1 MNIEIAYILM
11 IITLGLFGYIG
22 YKAASKR
29 EINNDEYLS
38 ARGTQNSM
46 SITLSLF
53 ASGMGIW
60 ILLGPSEVGYY
71 GGFWDV
77 FGYALSA
84 STPFLLLAYVGP
96 IIRKK
101 IPNGVTLADY
111 AKSRAGRPM
120 QIYVGLISILYM
132 FTFLFAEFIAIGK
145 VMEIL
150 VGMNP
155 LFPMIAVG
163 IVTAGY
169 TAYGGLPASL
179 ETDKIQA
186 WSIMILITSLLMVL
200 FVLDIN
206 SLISDAKSYTPEDI
220 EFEWYHGS
228 ISDTSTFKSG
238 FALVV
243 AITAAEMFSQG
254 NWQRAW
260 ASENENTLRKG
271 AIGASLIVFPLVF
284 IMGFLGTAVA
294 GQGAVEDP
302 AVSFFYLIEDI
313 STILIIAFVILSIAL
328 VCSSADTL
336 QNAIIASF
344 SRDILDEK
352 ISFNVSKFLTI
363 AMIPLAIYLATGP
376 TIFGFTL
383 DSGGVFEIFLRA
395 DLYAA
400 ATIGP
405 ILLTLWDRISA
416 KGTLIGAVSGILS
429 VIIYGTLTEDF
440 SAGID
445 YLFSPTNDDGLAN
458 LEVFLCALLGSS
470 GMTVLA
476 SEIFPDEAVEDMNSP
491 ENKILL

>member
-1 MNIEIAYILM
+1 MDTNIAYGLM
-11 IITLGLFGYIG
+11 LATLGFFGYIG
-22 YKAASKR
+22 YQSVSKK
-29 EINNDEYLS
+29 EINSDEYLS
-38 ARGTQNSM
+38 ARGTQGTM

-60 ILLGPSEVGYY
+60 VLLGPSEVGYY

-96 IIRKK
+96 MIREQL
-101 IPNGVTLADY
+101 PDGVTLADY

-132 FTFLFAEFIAIGK
+132 FTFLFAEFTAIGK

-150 VGMNP
+150 VGMEP
-155 LFPMIAVG
+155 LVPMVAVG

-186 WSIMILITSLLMVL
+186 WGIMFLITILLFIL
-200 FVLDIN
+200 FIGDIN
-206 SLISDAKSYTPEDI
+206 ILISDAKSYTPEDI
-220 EFEWYHGS
+220 EWNWYHGS
-228 ISDTSTFKSG
+228 ITDTSTFKSG
-238 FALVV
+238 LALVL

-260 ASENENTLRKG
+260 ASENDKALKKG
-271 AIGASLIVFPLVF
+271 AISASLIVFPLIFV
-284 IMGFLGTAVA
+284 MGFLGTSVA
-294 GQGAVEDP
+294 GQGAVSDP

-313 STILIIAFVILSIAL
+313 GLVFVISFVILSIAL
-328 VCSSADTL
+328 VCSSVDTL
-336 QNAIIASF
+336 QNAIIASL
-344 SRDILDEK
+344 SRDISDDK
-352 ISFNVSKFLTI
+352 INLSTAKYLTV
-363 AMIPLAIYLATGP
+363 ALIPLAIYLATGP
-376 TIFGFTL
+376 TIAGFTL

-405 ILLTLWDRISA
+405 VLLTLWDRVSSSGA
-416 KGTLIGAVSGILS
+416 LIGAFSGILS
-429 VIIYGTLTEDF
+429 VVIYGILTEDF
-440 SAGID
+440 SAGIE

-458 LEVFLCALLGSS
+458 LEVFLSAIIGSS
-470 GMTVLA
+470 LMTIIV
-476 SEIFPDEAVEDMNSP
+476 SEILPD
-491 ENKILL
+491 NK

>member
-1 MNIEIAYILM
+1 MDTNIAYGLM
-11 IITLGLFGYIG
+11 LATLGFFGYIG
-22 YKAASKR
+22 YQSVSKK
-29 EINNDEYLS
+29 EINSDEYLS
-38 ARGTQNSM
+38 ARGTQGTM

-60 ILLGPSEVGYY
+60 VLLGPSEVGYY

-96 IIRKK
+96 MIRDRL
-101 IPNGVTLADY
+101 PDGVTLADY

-120 QIYVGLISILYM
+120 QVYVGLISILYM
-132 FTFLFAEFIAIGK
+132 FTFLFAEFTAIGK

-150 VGMNP
+150 VGMEP
-155 LFPMIAVG
+155 LVPMVAVG

-186 WSIMILITSLLMVL
+186 WGIMFLITILLFIL
-200 FVLDIN
+200 FIGDIN
-206 SLISDAKSYTPEDI
+206 ILISDAKSYTPEDI
-220 EFEWYHGS
+220 EWNWYHGS
-228 ISDTSTFKSG
+228 ITDTSTFKSG
-238 FALVV
+238 LALVL

-260 ASENENTLRKG
+260 ASENDKALKKG
-271 AIGASLIVFPLVF
+271 AISASLIVFPLIFV
-284 IMGFLGTAVA
+284 MGFLGTSVA
-294 GQGAVEDP
+294 GQGAVSDP

-313 STILIIAFVILSIAL
+313 GLVFVISFVILSIAL
-328 VCSSADTL
+328 VCSSVDTL
-336 QNAIIASF
+336 QNAIIASL
-344 SRDILDEK
+344 SRDIYDDK
-352 ISFNVSKFLTI
+352 INLSTAKYLTV
-363 AMIPLAIYLATGP
+363 ALIPLAIYLATGP
-376 TIFGFTL
+376 TIAGFTL

-405 ILLTLWDRISA
+405 VLLTLWDRVSSSGA
-416 KGTLIGAVSGILS
+416 LIGAFSGILS
-429 VIIYGTLTEDF
+429 VVIYGILTEDF
-440 SAGID
+440 SAGIE

-458 LEVFLCALLGSS
+458 LEVFLSAIIGSS
-470 GMTVLA
+470 LMTIIV
-476 SEIFPDEAVEDMNSP
+476 SEILPD
-491 ENKILL
+491 NK

>member
-1 MNIEIAYILM
+1 MDTNIAYGLM
-11 IITLGLFGYIG
+11 LATLGFFGYIG
-22 YKAASKR
+22 YQSVSKK
-29 EINNDEYLS
+29 EINSDEYLS
-38 ARGTQNSM
+38 ARGTQGTM

-60 ILLGPSEVGYY
+60 VLLGPSEAGYY

-96 IIRKK
+96 MIRERL
-101 IPNGVTLADY
+101 PDGVTLADY

-120 QIYVGLISILYM
+120 QVYVGLISILYM
-132 FTFLFAEFIAIGK
+132 FTFLFAEFTAIGK

-150 VGMNP
+150 VGMEP
-155 LFPMIAVG
+155 LVPMVAVG

-186 WSIMILITSLLMVL
+186 WGIMFLITILLFIL
-200 FVLDIN
+200 FIGDIN
-206 SLISDAKSYTPEDI
+206 ILISDAKSYTPEDI
-220 EFEWYHGS
+220 EWNWYHGS
-228 ISDTSTFKSG
+228 ITDTSTFKSG
-238 FALVV
+238 LALVL

-260 ASENENTLRKG
+260 ASENDKALKKG
-271 AIGASLIVFPLVF
+271 AISASLIVFPLIFV
-284 IMGFLGTAVA
+284 MGFLGTSVA
-294 GQGAVEDP
+294 GQGAVSDP

-313 STILIIAFVILSIAL
+313 GLVFVISFVILSIAL
-328 VCSSADTL
+328 VCSSVDTL
-336 QNAIIASF
+336 QNAIIASL
-344 SRDILDEK
+344 SRDIYDDK
-352 ISFNVSKFLTI
+352 INLSTAKYLTV
-363 AMIPLAIYLATGP
+363 ALIPLAIYLATGP
-376 TIFGFTL
+376 TIAGFTL

-405 ILLTLWDRISA
+405 VLLTLWDRVSSSGA
-416 KGTLIGAVSGILS
+416 LIGAFSGILS
-429 VIIYGTLTEDF
+429 VVIYGILTEDF
-440 SAGID
+440 SAGIE

-458 LEVFLCALLGSS
+458 LEVFLSAIIGSS
-470 GMTVLA
+470 LMTIIV
-476 SEIFPDEAVEDMNSP
+476 SEILPD
-491 ENKILL
+491 NK

>member
-1 MNIEIAYILM
+1 MDTNIAYGLM
-11 IITLGLFGYIG
+11 LATLGFFGYIG
-22 YKAASKR
+22 YQSAAKK
-29 EINNDEYLS
+29 EIDSDEYLS

-53 ASGMGIW
+53 ASGIGIW
-60 ILLGPSEVGYY
+60 VLLAPSEVGYY

-96 IIRKK
+96 IIRKRL
-101 IPNGVTLADY
+101 PDGVTLADY

-132 FTFLFAEFIAIGK
+132 FTFLFAEFTAIGK
-145 VMEIL
+145 VMDIL
-150 VGMNP
+150 VGMEP
-155 LFPMIAVG
+155 LVPMIAVG
-163 IVTAGY
+163 FVTAGY

-186 WSIMILITSLLMVL
+186 WAIIFLITTLLFIL
-200 FVLDIN
+200 FLGDIN

-220 EFEWYHGS
+220 EWDWYHGS

-238 FALVV
+238 FALVI

-260 ASENENTLRKG
+260 ASEDEKALKKG
-271 AIGASLIVFPLVF
+271 AIGASILVFPLIF
-284 IMGFLGTAVA
+284 ILGFLGTSVA
-294 GQGAVEDP
+294 GQGAVSDP

-313 STILIIAFVILSIAL
+313 GIVFVAAFVILSIAL

-336 QNAIIASF
+336 QNAIIASL
-344 SRDILDEK
+344 SRDISDNKMSLNAAK
-352 ISFNVSKFLTI
+352 YLTV

-376 TIFGFTL
+376 TIAGFTL
-383 DSGGVFEIFLRA
+383 DTAGVFEIFLRA

-400 ATIGP
+400 ATVGP
-405 ILLTLWDRISA
+405 VLLTLWDRVSSR
-416 KGTLIGAVSGILS
+416 GALFGAFSGIIS
-429 VIIYGTLTEDF
+429 VVIYGALTEDF
-440 SAGID
+440 SAGVE
-445 YLFSPTNDDGLAN
+445 YLFSPTNDAGLAN
-458 LEVFLCALLGSS
+458 LEVFLSALLGSS
-470 GMTVLA
+470 LVTILVSYIL
-476 SEIFPDEAVEDMNSP
+476 PDE
-491 ENKILL
+491 